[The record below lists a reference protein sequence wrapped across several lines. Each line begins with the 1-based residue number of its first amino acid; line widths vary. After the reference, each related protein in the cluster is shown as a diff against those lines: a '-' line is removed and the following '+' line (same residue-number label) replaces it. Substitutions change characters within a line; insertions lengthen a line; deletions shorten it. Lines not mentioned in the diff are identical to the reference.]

1 MIKQQFLL
9 DTFLTNSYDAVLLF
23 DRQLYLVDKNEAF
36 DLLFQLDTSALLTQK
51 ITDLYP
57 FLTDFETSFQQAL
70 QGERLAIEGKS
81 FRREPTFSKFLWEA
95 RLAPIWGDSGEIEG
109 GMAIFRKHPKQQTE
123 SEDFT
128 KKRLKDA
135 LQAYE
140 FSTDRLKCIINS
152 TQDYTAAIDTHFRF
166 ILFNDRFKAYFEAY
180 TGKKIAIGVNI
191 LDCLTHLPET
201 YEQVKYHWERV
212 LSGKEYQLV
221 EKIKDGSGRLFY
233 AEMNFGLVKD
243 RNNKIIGAS
252 QVIRD
257 ITERVRNEELRL
269 TSERRFSKAFQEAGV
284 GFVLV
289 DLKTNLFIQAN
300 PAFCHLL
307 GYTQE
312 ELRSL
317 QTKDI
322 TQSDDFKAENQLMSQ
337 LLQGQ
342 ITTYNIEKRLYHKS
356 GREIWASVSGTLLND
371 IRNQPEFGL
380 GVVVDISTQKQ
391 TQKKLSD
398 SESQNRALIEALP
411 DMIFKLSAQG
421 TVLSAK
427 ANIDS
432 LKFSKSDI
440 LAKNISDF
448 PLPKKLKDRLLKLI
462 TRAIDTHNIQFYE
475 CEIPIQ
481 QKLWAFEARF
491 MRSNDHEAVVIVR
504 DITKRKQEE
513 AKIKELLEKER
524 WYNQSLAKQNEE
536 LAQKEDELAQMNQRL
551 QRQYD
556 VLSRATEALKISQAE
571 LEKTLHTLEERNFEL
586 DQFVYKTSHDLRS
599 PLSSILGMI
608 HLLKIEPDQSVYPE
622 YIERIEG
629 RINRLDEFIQSML
642 NYSRNT
648 RAELKR
654 EPIDYEEIIENCLE
668 DLKYYKGFEEVTKQC
683 TISGSENEFC
693 SDPLR
698 IKIICNNLISNAIK
712 YQDFAKTQRKLDIDI
727 AISPQQTVLTFTDN
741 GIGIHAEYLH
751 NISKMFYR
759 ATEEAEGSGLGMY
772 IVRQTVDKLSG
783 EIYIHSEGHLQGLTV
798 TVEIPNRK
806 KIDEV

>member
-9 DTFLTNSYDAVLLF
+9 DTFLANSYDAVLLF
-23 DRQLYLVDKNEAF
+23 DCNLVLVDKNEAL
-36 DLLFQLDTSALLTQK
+36 DQLFQIDTSAFLTQK

-57 FLTDFETSFQQAL
+57 FLADFAAQLQQTL

-81 FRREPTFSKFLWEA
+81 LRREPTFTKFLWEA
-95 RLAPIWGDSGEIEG
+95 RLSPIWGDSGEIEG

-140 FSTDRLKCIINS
+140 FSADRLKCIINS
-152 TQDYTAAIDTHFRF
+152 TQDLTAAIDTNFRF
-166 ILFNDRFKAYFEAY
+166 ILFNDRFKNYFEAY
-180 TGKKIAIGVNI
+180 SGKKIAIGVSI
-191 LDCLTHLPET
+191 LDCLSHLPEIC
-201 YEQVKYHWERV
+201 EKVKFQWERV

-221 EKIKDGSGRLFY
+221 EKIKDGNGRLFH

-243 RNNKIIGAS
+243 RSGKIIGAS

-284 GFVLV
+284 GFLLV

-300 PAFCHLL
+300 PAFCQLL

-322 TQSDDFKAENQLMSQ
+322 THSEDFQSENQWMER
-337 LLQGQ
+337 LLQGEV
-342 ITTYNIEKRLYHKS
+342 TTYNIEKRLYAKS
-356 GREIWASVSGTLLND
+356 GREIWTSVSGTLLND
-371 IRNQPEFGL
+371 IKNQPEYGL
-380 GVVVDISTQKQ
+380 EVVVDISAQKQ
-391 TQKKLSD
+391 TQQKLSE
-398 SESQNRALIEALP
+398 SESQNKALIEALP
-411 DMIFKLSAQG
+411 DMIFKLSAAG

-427 ANIDS
+427 ANIEA
-432 LKFSKSDI
+432 LNFSKADI
-440 LAKNISDF
+440 LDKNVLDF
-448 PLPKKLKDRLLKLI
+448 PLPKKLKDRLFQLI
-462 TRAIDTHNIQFYE
+462 NRAITTHKVQFYE

-481 QKLWAFEARF
+481 HKLWAFEARF
-491 MRSNDHEAVVIVR
+491 VRNNDQEAVVIVR

-524 WYNQSLAKQNEE
+524 WYGQNLAKQNEE

-556 VLSRATEALKISQAE
+556 VLSRATEALKVSQAE

-608 HLLKIEPDQSVYPE
+608 NLLKIEPDQSVYPE
-622 YIERIEG
+622 YVERIEG
-629 RINRLDEFIQSML
+629 RVVRLDEFIQSML

-654 EPIDYEEIIENCLE
+654 EKIDYQEVIEDCLE
-668 DLKYYKGFEEVTKQC
+668 DLKYYKGFDEVEKQF
-683 TISGSENEFC
+683 TISGKDTDFY
-693 SDPLR
+693 SDNLR

-712 YQDFAKTQRKLDIDI
+712 YQDTSKKHRVLDIQV
-727 AISPQQTVLTFTDN
+727 AVSPQQTTLIFADN
-741 GIGIHAEYLH
+741 GIGIHSEYLH

-772 IVRQTVDKLSG
+772 IVRQTVDKLGG
-783 EIYIHSEGHLQGLTV
+783 EIFIHSEGHLKGLTV
-798 TVEIPNRK
+798 TVEIPNQK
-806 KIDEV
+806 VIEI